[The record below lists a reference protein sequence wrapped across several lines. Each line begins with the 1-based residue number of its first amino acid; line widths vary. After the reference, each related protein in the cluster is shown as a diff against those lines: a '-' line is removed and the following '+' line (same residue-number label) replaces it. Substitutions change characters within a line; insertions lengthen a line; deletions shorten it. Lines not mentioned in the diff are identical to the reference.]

1 MFVQYLGGELRFK
14 SFPWFKTEAI
24 FNFPIKL
31 MMMPK
36 TKKELTEKVATK
48 KDEPSDNYRTKVAA
62 ASSTQ

>member
-1 MFVQYLGGELRFK
+1 MFQTSIEKNREKKPSRIWTHYSHMFVQYLEGELRFK

-36 TKKELTEKVATK
+36 TKKE
-48 KDEPSDNYRTKVAA
+48 
-62 ASSTQ
+62 